1 MIGVTSDCETVAY
14 KMLNIHALSG
24 GKNKKLNI
32 GVDRDSII
40 YEFIIQLLIF
50 SIAVA
55 IWQGAG

>member
-1 MIGVTSDCETVAY
+1 MIGVTSDCETFTY

-24 GKNKKLNI
+24 GKNKKINI